1 MYFCKKDSRIKN
13 GILSK
18 MEEKN
23 NKEKEINDI
32 VRKIFAKLQ
41 PNNLTIS
48 TAESCTGGNIAH
60 RITLI
65 SGASIFF
72 KAGIVS
78 YCNEMKEKILHVDKS
93 TLDTYGAVSEQ
104 TAKQMAE
111 GVLRL
116 TQTDWAISTTG
127 LAGPLSDGSG
137 TDVGTVFIGIASK
150 EKETI
155 VRKYCIKTN
164 REDFI
169 NRVSEEALSLLLSSL
184 E

>member
-1 MYFCKKDSRIKN
+1 
-13 GILSK
+13 
-18 MEEKN
+18 MEEKTN
-23 NKEKEINDI
+23 TEEEINDI
-32 VRKIFAKLQ
+32 VKKIFAKLQ
-41 PNNLTIS
+41 ANNLTIS

-65 SGASIFF
+65 SGASEFF
-72 KAGIVS
+72 KASVVS
-78 YCNEMKEKILHVDKS
+78 YCNEMKEKILHVDK
-93 TLDTYGAVSEQ
+93 TILDTYGAVSEP

-111 GVLRL
+111 GVLCL

-137 TDVGTVFIGIASK
+137 TEVGTVFIGIASK
-150 EKETI
+150 GKETI
-155 VRKYCIKTN
+155 VKKYCIKTE

-169 NRVSEEALSLLLSSL
+169 NRVSKEALSLLLSSL

>member
-1 MYFCKKDSRIKN
+1 
-13 GILSK
+13 

-155 VRKYCIKTN
+155 VRKYYIKTN